1 MDSVSAAVVYVDTGI
16 VSGESTDNKNIVEGL
31 PIVGTEKVNLS
42 FSDVKG
48 ASIDIELYVNK
59 VTPISEDTRKNMV
72 ALEMKSKEYI
82 LNEKVRLRKRYDGRI
97 SDHIDKIMTDIV
109 GEGLGSERKL
119 DIEETSNNY
128 NFIGN
133 NKKPLYT
140 INWLSK
146 KAVSNGNEENG
157 KPSVGFFFY
166 ETSEGF
172 HF

>member
-1 MDSVSAAVVYVDTGI
+1 MDSVSAAVVYIDTGI
-16 VSGESTDNKNIVEGL
+16 VSGESTDNKNILEGL

-146 KAVSNGNEENG
+146 KAVSNGNQE
-157 KPSVGFFFY
+157 KW
-166 ETSEGF
+166 
-172 HF
+172 